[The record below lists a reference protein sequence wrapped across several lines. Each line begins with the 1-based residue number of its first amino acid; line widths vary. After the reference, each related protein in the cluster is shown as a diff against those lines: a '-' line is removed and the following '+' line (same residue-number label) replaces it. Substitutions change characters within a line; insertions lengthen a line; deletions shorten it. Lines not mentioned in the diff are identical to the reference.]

1 MILDGKVAL
10 ITGADGPIGSAIALR
25 FAREGAVV
33 VLNDIVSR
41 HLDRVATEVVEV
53 EGGRALIVLGDV
65 TNRVHVERMVRE
77 TLDAYGRV
85 DVLVNHAGD
94 NEAAAAE
101 GAALCADAIMPG
113 MRDRN
118 AGRVISTTFLG
129 AVNGGAAAASQA
141 AVVTLTR
148 RLALEYAPCAVTV
161 NCVAPG
167 TTAIPAVPAVKD
179 TIAEL
184 IPMGRLAAPREIA
197 AVYAF
202 LASDD
207 AAYVTGQVLF
217 VDGGFS
223 LVA

>member
-10 ITGADGPIGSAIALR
+10 ITGAYGPIGSAIALR

-113 MRDRN
+113 
-118 AGRVISTTFLG
+118 
-129 AVNGGAAAASQA
+129 
-141 AVVTLTR
+141 
-148 RLALEYAPCAVTV
+148 
-161 NCVAPG
+161 
-167 TTAIPAVPAVKD
+167 
-179 TIAEL
+179 
-184 IPMGRLAAPREIA
+184 
-197 AVYAF
+197 
-202 LASDD
+202 
-207 AAYVTGQVLF
+207 
-217 VDGGFS
+217 
-223 LVA
+223 